1 MSWEAFHVQERRWR
15 RDLDAFLVQRI
26 RTPERVQSGRAPRA
40 RRTRSTSTSRGDP
53 DPESDPP
60 LLAGFDRLEVLVRR
74 LWAREQRRIGS
85 KRVTA

>member
-1 MSWEAFHVQERRWR
+1 MRQEHDQLVSDLLALGWTDESQPAPGVSMSWEAFHVQERRWR

-53 DPESDPP
+53 DQNLIRPY
-60 LLAGFDRLEVLVRR
+60 
-74 LWAREQRRIGS
+74 
-85 KRVTA
+85 